1 MTIRVISSTRI
12 VRAIFAII
20 LAVASANGA
29 SRWYRGNTHTHT
41 INSDGDSAPDEVVRW
56 YRQHGYDFLVITDHN
71 MITDVAP
78 LNALFGG
85 GGQFLVL
92 PGEEV
97 TSNFGNFHVHV
108 NSLIPDK
115 NAEAERGGSAREILQ
130 NDLDSIQKAHGIAQI
145 NHPNFFWQLR
155 ADDIVA
161 TKGAKLLEIANMHPI
176 VNSFGA
182 GPGAPSAEEIWD
194 RVLSEGG
201 TLWGV
206 ASDDE
211 HELAESPK
219 GDPRDAGRGA
229 LPGRGWIVV
238 RAEHLTPE
246 DLQKAIENGDFYAST
261 GVELEDFKVA
271 DKRIELK
278 IRVNDRFVVKY
289 RTQFVGKNGRVLQ
302 DDTANPAIYTIRG
315 NEGYVRAKISDS
327 NGRCAWTQP
336 VFVR

>member
-1 MTIRVISSTRI
+1 VILGVVSGTRVM
-12 VRAIFAII
+12 RAVVAAA
-20 LAVASANGA
+20 LAVASAQGA

-56 YRQHGYDFLVITDHN
+56 YRQHGYDFLFITDHN
-71 MITDVAP
+71 MVTDVAP

-108 NSLIPDK
+108 NSLSPEK
-115 NAEAERGGSAREILQ
+115 TAPAEKGATAREILQ
-130 NDLDSIQKAHGIAQI
+130 KDLDSIQAAHGLTQI
-145 NHPNFFWQLR
+145 NHPNFFWQLT

-161 TKGAKLLEIANMHPI
+161 TRGARLLEIANMHPI

-182 GPGAPSAEEIWD
+182 GPTAPSAEEIWD
-194 RVLSEGG
+194 QVLSRGG
-201 TLWGV
+201 TIWAV

-211 HELAESPK
+211 HELIESPK
-219 GDPRDAGRGA
+219 GDPRNAGRGA

-238 RAEHLTPE
+238 RAQQLTAE
-246 DLQKAIENGDFYAST
+246 DLRKAINAGDFYAST
-261 GVELEDFKVA
+261 GVELQDLQVT

-278 IRVNDRFVVKY
+278 IVTNDRFVVKF
-289 RTQFVGKNGRVLQ
+289 RTQFIGKNGRILQ
-302 DDTANPAIYTIRG
+302 DGTANPAVYNIRG
-315 NEGYVRAKISDS
+315 DEGYVRVKITDS
-327 NGRCAWTQP
+327 NGRYAWTQP
-336 VFVR
+336 VFVH

>member
-1 MTIRVISSTRI
+1 
-12 VRAIFAII
+12 
-20 LAVASANGA
+20 
-29 SRWYRGNTHTHT
+29 
-41 INSDGDSAPDEVVRW
+41 
-56 YRQHGYDFLVITDHN
+56 
-71 MITDVAP
+71 
-78 LNALFGG
+78 
-85 GGQFLVL
+85 
-92 PGEEV
+92 
-97 TSNFGNFHVHV
+97 
-108 NSLIPDK
+108 
-115 NAEAERGGSAREILQ
+115 
-130 NDLDSIQKAHGIAQI
+130 
-145 NHPNFFWQLR
+145 
-155 ADDIVA
+155 
-161 TKGAKLLEIANMHPI
+161 
-176 VNSFGA
+176 
-182 GPGAPSAEEIWD
+182 
-194 RVLSEGG
+194 
-201 TLWGV
+201 
-206 ASDDE
+206 
-211 HELAESPK
+211 LAESPK